1 MDTVCSGTLFHPA
14 DGSRLDIRS
23 WTTIRRFLVKD
34 QKQNRPNHPN
44 LNGMIVQLFI
54 YNILSHKQLKK
65 LFIFAEG
72 FCGRIPRKD
81 FQCRR
86 SICGRVP
93 RKDFAEGCGRIQKNK
108 RFFCWPIFAE
118 GSLRKDS
125 AEGFSM
131 RNRHLWKDSAEGFC
145 GRISEGS
152 AEGSSRKEEN

>member
-1 MDTVCSGTLFHPA
+1 MAVSESET
-14 DGSRLDIRS
+14 
-23 WTTIRRFLVKD
+23 
-34 QKQNRPNHPN
+34 
-44 LNGMIVQLFI
+44 I
-54 YNILSHKQLKK
+54 YNDLSHKQFKK

-81 FQCRR
+81 FQCRI

-108 RFFCWPIFAE
+108 LLFCWPIFAE

-131 RNRHLWKDSAEGFC
+131 RNSHLWKDSAEGFC

-152 AEGSSRKEEN
+152 AEGSSRKEEK